1 MTLFNMIIIHLCFFK
16 WLEEEKRKQQKDDSF
31 RYDNHPS
38 IHLGIFKWLDEEEEK
53 SKGKKKG

>member
-1 MTLFNMIIIHLCFFK
+1 MIIIHLCFFK